1 MDIEFEL
8 SVQKPTWERDHIA
21 AGRNETVECG
31 EDGSRRKIEKLDV
44 ELVKRVEQV
53 EFEHQTKISE

>member
-1 MDIEFEL
+1 MDVEL
-8 SVQKPTWERDHIA
+8 KLFVQKPTWERDHVA

-53 EFEHQTKISE
+53 ELQA